1 MKNTLQLQITSLLS
15 ILFVTFH
22 LTSDTLNARVGSP
35 EAGGSTL
42 IAVPI
47 LVLWLCGTLLF
58 PERRSGHIVMLV
70 GGLIAIAMPYFH
82 VVGSAGVFHG
92 TLANSS
98 GPFLFV
104 WTFHVL
110 GITGL
115 FSLIL
120 ATIGLL
126 RMRRA
131 H

>member
-1 MKNTLQLQITSLLS
+1 MRQNLLLQITSLLS

-42 IAVPI
+42 MAVPI

-92 TLANSS
+92 TLASSS

-104 WTFHVL
+104 WSFHVL

-115 FSLIL
+115 FTLIL